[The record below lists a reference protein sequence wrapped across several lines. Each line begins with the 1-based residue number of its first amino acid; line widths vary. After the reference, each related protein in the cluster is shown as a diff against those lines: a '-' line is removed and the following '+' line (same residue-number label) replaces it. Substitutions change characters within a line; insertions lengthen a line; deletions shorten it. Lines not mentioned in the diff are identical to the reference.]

1 MNIKNNKCL
10 LVDKAM
16 MQQESPFFIKDISGK
31 YVYINHQ
38 AAALADLAP
47 EDFIGHDDVEIFGK
61 KIGTKYRKKDLD
73 IITGKKIN
81 PIDIFTDKKGIT
93 KVYFILRQQV
103 YDNDQIIGV
112 SGIRVDISKYINE
125 IATIKP

>member
-61 KIGTKYRKKDLD
+61 KIVIYPVNLGQFTSLFS
-73 IITGKKIN
+73 IIDSN
-81 PIDIFTDKKGIT
+81 
-93 KVYFILRQQV
+93 
-103 YDNDQIIGV
+103 
-112 SGIRVDISKYINE
+112 
-125 IATIKP
+125 